1 MKLAN
6 IILERSN
13 YIPYRTM
20 VQVVSKNESPSRIAD
35 LLRALPGVT
44 TVTSVGDSPAGN
56 AHVYKVKLI
65 TQKSGEEAFNA
76 FKDSATT
83 KYPDIQMVKVAFNSI
98 ERMKTP
104 SDY

>member
-6 IILERSN
+6 ILIERAD

-20 VQVVSKNESPSRIAD
+20 VQVVAGDESPSRIAD

-44 TVTSVGDSPAGN
+44 TVTAVGNTPAGN
-56 AHVYKVKLI
+56 AHVYRVKLI
-65 TQKSGEEAFNA
+65 TQKSGKEAFDA
-76 FKDSATT
+76 FKDNAIS
-83 KYPDIQMVKVAFNSI
+83 KYPDVKMVKVAYENI
-98 ERMKTP
+98 EQMKTP